1 MGDKYERALVAGIV
15 ASDLVLPNGL
25 VGRQRTVR
33 ISLDVIAHIAQRHE
47 DDIICCLHHTA
58 EVLANPQFLGHHQRA
73 DPRRVEFVRVVGER
87 RHLVSVA
94 VKFLDEHNEAWVST
108 IHLSNERHLTRR
120 WRDGTM
126 EKVDRGP

>member
-1 MGDKYERALVAGIV
+1 VGEEYQRALVAGIV
-15 ASDLVLPNGL
+15 GSDLPLPNGL

-33 ISLDVIAHIAQRHE
+33 ISLDVIDHIAQRHADE
-47 DDIICCLHHTA
+47 IIYCMHYTA
-58 EVLANPQFLGHHQRA
+58 EVLANPQFLGHHQRT

-87 RHLVSVA
+87 RQLVSVA

-108 IHLSNERHLTRR
+108 THFSNERYLTRR
-120 WRDGTM
+120 LRDGTM